1 MFPDLRALWE
11 VAKFIVTKSN
21 KTFLLDNSGQYAY
34 KVCSRYG
41 DKTYWACRNK
51 CFQSQKSC
59 LARAITDGMY
69 VTYWKGDHDHSSNVL
84 TSDVRLDDKNMFQEI
99 KK

>member
-11 VAKFIVTKSN
+11 VAKFIATKNN

-34 KVCSRYG
+34 KVCSKYG

-51 CFQSQKSC
+51 SLKNNC

-69 VTYWKGDHDHSSNVL
+69 VTYWKGEHNHSSNIL
-84 TSDVRLDDKNMFQEI
+84 ASDVRLDDQTMFQEI
-99 KK
+99 PK